1 MKIRFIEPRSH
12 SNNVYDYIP
21 LPRLGLPLM
30 GKTLTNLGHEVKI
43 YVEVLA
49 PVDWDDL
56 MQADLIG
63 FSTITGTVSNAYAM
77 ADRLREQG
85 KVVVF
90 GGSHVTFLP
99 EEALAHADYVVRGEG
114 HTTIVDLVNALEQGG
129 DMSTIAGL
137 SYHGPDGPL
146 HTPDRGNCDLDT
158 FASLPW
164 PDTTLIVG
172 HEKIGTIPVMTQWG
186 CPFDCNF
193 CSVIKMFGRR
203 VRSRPI
209 EDVLNELEAIPP
221 ERREVF
227 FYDDN
232 FVVNKKRTKALLR
245 GMIERNLKV
254 AWSAQ
259 MRAETIY
266 KNQRTGE
273 WDTELLELMQESG
286 CNWVYVGFESV
297 NPEALK
303 EYNKRQ
309 TVEQIAESIKAFHAY
324 RIPIHGMFVLG
335 CDADTPETI
344 RTTVDFAIEQDIDT
358 VQFLTITPFP
368 GTEFYQQMKDGNRII
383 SDDWS
388 RYDGHSVVIQPAQM
402 SPYDLQMEALQAML
416 RFYSPRRAWSML
428 FRNVRRDLPFLLKL
442 FLRERG
448 LHIKL
453 PHIAWMSLHP
463 SQWLK
468 AAAALQKA
476 MDQTKWRQ
484 LRSIFIV
491 PAFRSYAYTHIKE
504 ALKQPE
510 IQMHISMLGS
520 AKK

>member
-1 MKIRFIEPRSH
+1 MKIRLIESRSH

-21 LPRLGLPLM
+21 LPRLGLPLI
-30 GKTLTNLGHEVKI
+30 GKILTDLGHDVRI

-49 PVDWDDL
+49 PVDWNDL

-63 FSTITGTVSNAYAM
+63 FSTITGTVMNAYMM
-77 ADRLREQG
+77 ADRLRDQG
-85 KVVVF
+85 KTVVF

-99 EEALAHADYVVRGEG
+99 EEALLHADYVVRGEG
-114 HTTIVDLVNALEQGG
+114 HSTIVELVRAIEQGE
-129 DMSTIAGL
+129 DVASIQGL
-137 SYHGPDGPL
+137 SYHGPDGMV
-146 HTPDRGNCDLDT
+146 HTPDRANCST
-158 FASLPW
+158 EVFGSLPW

-172 HEKIGTIPVMTQWG
+172 HEKMQTIPVMTQWG

-193 CSVIKMFGRR
+193 CSVIKMFGRN
-203 VRSRPI
+203 VRARPI
-209 EDVLNELEAIPP
+209 GDVLDELAAIPP
-221 ERREVF
+221 ERRDVF

-232 FVVNKKRTKALLR
+232 FVVNKKRTKELLR
-245 GMIERNLKV
+245 GMIERKLNV

-266 KNQRTGE
+266 KSQQTGE
-273 WDTELLELMQESG
+273 WDTELLELMRESG

-324 RIPIHGMFVLG
+324 NIPIHGMFVLG
-335 CDADTPETI
+335 CDADNAETI
-344 RTTVDFAIEQDIDT
+344 RKTVDFAIKQEIDT

-368 GTEFYQQMKDGNRII
+368 GTEFYQQMKDSNRII
-383 SDDWS
+383 SGDWS

-402 SPYDLQMEALQAML
+402 SPYDLQIEALHAMM

-428 FRNVRRDLPFLLKL
+428 FRNVRRDLPFLFKL

-448 LHIKL
+448 LNL
-453 PHIAWMSLHP
+453 PKIAWMSLHP
-463 SQWLK
+463 SQWLTVAK
-468 AAAALQKA
+468 SFQMAL
-476 MDQTKWRQ
+476 DQEKWRR

-491 PAFRSYAYTHIKE
+491 PAFRSYAYTHIKKGI
-504 ALKQPE
+504 KQPE
-510 IQMHISMLGS
+510 IQLHLSMLES
-520 AKK
+520 AKQ